1 MTNDLLKKHFPST
14 LVLSLLGN
22 NDTKRHSQAP
32 DTSEKE
38 EFYGFLYDLWFTDM
52 PGNSSLLSDAELKR
66 TFMDGGYY
74 RVDVTDTL
82 SVLVLNSQYFDNDD
96 EESYQNG
103 EASTIL
109 DWLEDN
115 LESAANTSRKFIITD
130 HVYDGTRYNE
140 NQMWH
145 TEF

>member
-1 MTNDLLKKHFPST
+1 MTNDLVKKHFPNT
-14 LVLSLLGN
+14 LVLTLFGN
-22 NDTKRHSQAP
+22 NDSKRHSQAP

-96 EESYQNG
+96 EVSYQSD
-103 EASTIL
+103 EANRIL

-115 LESAANTSRKFIITD
+115 LKSAVNTSRKFIITD
-130 HVYDGTRYNE
+130 HVYDGTRYND
-140 NQMWH
+140 N
-145 TEF
+145 